1 MGFLELFLLLF
12 YFVVSRDKHL
22 LLWLLREIVPIN
34 ILHES
39 RWVTN
44 YLYINGASKIS
55 LLLIDI
61 NIYTLGIYIVY
72 IYLSVCV
79 YLWDYI

>member
-22 LLWLLREIVPIN
+22 LLWLLTEIVPIN

-39 RWVTN
+39 RLVTN
-44 YLYINGASKIS
+44 YLYIKGASKIS
-55 LLLIDI
+55 LF
-61 NIYTLGIYIVY
+61 
-72 IYLSVCV
+72 
-79 YLWDYI
+79 

>member
-22 LLWLLREIVPIN
+22 LLWLLTEIVPIN

-39 RWVTN
+39 GWVTN
-44 YLYINGASKIS
+44 YLYIKRASKIS
-55 LLLIDI
+55 LF
-61 NIYTLGIYIVY
+61 
-72 IYLSVCV
+72 
-79 YLWDYI
+79 